1 VQALQGLKELAPES
15 KKEEVDKMIKVINS
29 DYGKDYEQM

>member
-15 KKEEVDKMIKVINS
+15 KKIEVDKMIKLIS
-29 DYGKDYEQM
+29 SEYGKEYEQM